1 MHQYSIHI
9 HWDEDDQHFLA
20 EVPELVG
27 CTASGATHAAALQ
40 AIHLEV
46 EAWIESA
53 QDAGHPIPDPQGRGG
68 EDDKKKGRGR
78 RRQERIEKRR
88 RQREQGRGNRRESS

>member
-1 MHQYSIHI
+1 MHQYSVHI
-9 HWDEDDQHFLA
+9 HWSEDDQHFVA

-27 CTASGATHAAALQ
+27 CSAAGATHEEALAAVHP
-40 AIHLEV
+40 AI

-53 QDAGHPIPDPQGRGG
+53 RAAGHPVPEPQGMA
-68 EDDKKKGRGR
+68 DDKKKGRGG

-88 RQREQGRGNRRESS
+88 RQREEGRRKRRES